1 MARTANPG
9 WSAARSPGL
18 VRWGLRSWLLLGVLA
33 LGATAFWLV
42 SQVAGFVVPLVV
54 AAVLG
59 ALFAPLVGRLEARGV
74 PRSGGA
80 LLVLLGLT
88 AVVAGSVWLV
98 VSGVLSQTPQVS
110 QQLTAGLDTVSS
122 WLASHGVDVGSGAT
136 LTDQA
141 TSATGQAVGGLAGA
155 LSGLF
160 SGLVSMGIGLA
171 MAAFLVYYVLVDWDG
186 LTGWVGRHLGL
197 GAHTGAEIVGDAA
210 LSVRRYFWALT
221 LSALVT
227 AVLIGGTAWLLGV
240 PLAFTIAVV
249 TMVTSYVPYL
259 GAIVSGAFATII
271 ALGSQGL
278 DAALVMLF
286 VILVVQNIVQTIVLV
301 KLAGTALSLHP
312 IVVLG
317 ATIIGA
323 ALAGMLGAALSS
335 PAVAVAIM
343 VRRRLAGRPAAQAE
357 EEATPMARP
366 AVPPADAGPAP
377 LVQT

>member
-18 VRWGLRSWLLLGVLA
+18 VRWGLRSWLLVGVLA
-33 LGATAFWLV
+33 LAVMVIWLLAQV
-42 SQVAGFVVPLVV
+42 SGFVVPLVI
-54 AAVLG
+54 AGVLG
-59 ALFAPLVGRLEARGV
+59 ALFAPLVGRLETRGV

-88 AVVAGSVWLV
+88 VVVLGSVWLV
-98 VSGVLSQTPQVS
+98 VTGVAGQMGQVS
-110 QQLTAGLDTVSS
+110 QQLAAGLDTVSS
-122 WLASHGVDVGSGAT
+122 WLASRGVDIGSGAT
-136 LTDQA
+136 LSDQA
-141 TSATGQAVGGLAGA
+141 TSATGAALGGLAGA
-155 LSGLF
+155 VSGLF
-160 SGLVSMGIGLA
+160 SGVVSMGIGLA
-171 MAAFLVYYVLVDWDG
+171 MAAFLVYYVLVDWDA
-186 LTGWVGRHLGL
+186 LTRWVGSHVGL
-197 GAHTGAEIVGDAA
+197 DADTGTGIVGDAA

-249 TMVTSYVPYL
+249 TLVTSYVPYL
-259 GAIVSGAFATII
+259 GAIVSGAFATVI

-343 VRRRLAGRPAAQAE
+343 VRRRLAAGVAPQEDPRPEPVGSDTA
-357 EEATPMARP
+357 PG
-366 AVPPADAGPAP
+366 AGPAP
-377 LVQT
+377 VAQA